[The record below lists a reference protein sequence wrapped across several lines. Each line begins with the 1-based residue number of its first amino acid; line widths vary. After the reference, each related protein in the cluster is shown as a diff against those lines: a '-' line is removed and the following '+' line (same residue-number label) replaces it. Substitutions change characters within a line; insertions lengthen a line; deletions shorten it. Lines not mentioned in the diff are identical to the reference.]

1 MPSRASATRGSPV
14 KVEITH
20 HAGKGS
26 QQILPSKGAVNELL
40 RDRPSVNNY
49 AKAGPNVVQNG
60 PSIVGEE
67 P

>member
-1 MPSRASATRGSPV
+1 V

-26 QQILPSKGAVNELL
+26 QLILPSKGAVNQLVK
-40 RDRPSVNNY
+40 DPQTSVVKY
-49 AKAGPNVVQNG
+49 AKAGPDVVQNG

-67 P
+67 T